1 MANLLLPHKNLLH
14 QRFFQTDLAQLYV
27 EIPFEELSKQITASK
42 QNISGRGLKSWFDF
56 KGAMGL
62 RY

>member
-14 QRFFQTDLAQLYV
+14 QRFLQTDLAQLYV
-27 EIPFEELSKQITASK
+27 DIPFEELSKQITASK
-42 QNISGRGLKSWFDF
+42 QNISGRGLKPWFDF